1 MQNIY
6 YYHTVVGKIGIC
18 EEDGLIT
25 EILFIDDDEN
35 SLTERKVRETQ
46 IIKCASNQLKEY
58 FVGQR
63 RVFDLSLSINGT
75 PFQTMV
81 WNALKAIPYG
91 ETRSY
96 KDIAIQIGKSK
107 ACRAIGMANNR
118 NKIPIIIPC
127 HRVIG
132 SKGVLVGYGG
142 GLRIKEKLLEIEGNN
157 IVNGKVQ

>member
-6 YYHTVVGKIGIC
+6 YYHTVVGKIGIS

-25 EILFIDDDEN
+25 EVLFIDDDEN

-46 IIKCASNQLKEY
+46 IIKRASNQLKEY
-58 FVGQR
+58 FAGQR

>member
-6 YYHTVVGKIGIC
+6 YYHTVVGKIGIS

-25 EILFIDDDEN
+25 EVLFIDDDEN

-46 IIKCASNQLKEY
+46 IIKRASNQLKEY
-58 FVGQR
+58 FAGQR

-132 SKGVLVGYGG
+132 AKGELVGYGG